1 MDEVLRLVQPAD
13 TVWSIGAHC
22 ADYAYGDYPSV
33 HQAFELPMYRHL
45 QNVHYTT
52 SEILWTV
59 SVLDMTPGFFLARL
73 EATCSTLEDVLRLSL
88 PVVLKI
94 NDILQIAPPKSI
106 LYQKLVIVVHMYNMA
121 QILTAYAAICDR
133 IHEFGVY
140 PTSRPSYN
148 WQRKP
153 KSVFDTAQARW
164 AGRLQPETPQHLR
177 HTEELLALLGKLE
190 PHT

>member
-1 MDEVLRLVQPAD
+1 MDQVLRLVQPAD

-33 HQAFELPMYRHL
+33 HEAFELPMYRHIRK
-45 QNVHYTT
+45 VHYTA

-59 SVLDMTPGFFLARL
+59 SVLGMTPGAFLARL
-73 EATCSTLEDVLRLSL
+73 EATCSTLEDVVRLSW

-94 NDILQIAPPKSI
+94 KDILRVAPKNSI
-106 LYQKLVIVVHMYNMA
+106 VYRELVVVVHMYNMA
-121 QILTAYAAICDR
+121 KILTEYGAICDR
-133 IHEFGVY
+133 IYEFGVY
-140 PTSRPSYN
+140 PTSRPKYN

-153 KSVFDTAQARW
+153 SSLFDDVQTRW

-177 HTEELLALLGKLE
+177 HTEELLALLGELE
-190 PHT
+190 AHT